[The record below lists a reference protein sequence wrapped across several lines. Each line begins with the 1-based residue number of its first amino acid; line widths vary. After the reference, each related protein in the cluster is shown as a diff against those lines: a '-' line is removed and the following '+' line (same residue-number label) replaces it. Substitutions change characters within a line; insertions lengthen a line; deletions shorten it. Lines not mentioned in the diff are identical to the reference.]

1 MVKRPVN
8 HCLELTGEDAV
19 EFDRYMNDPD
29 DITPEGRE
37 LLRKAREDAKKM
49 SLDEL

>member
-1 MVKRPVN
+1 MVYKPVN
-8 HCLELTGEDAV
+8 LCLELDGEDAI
-19 EFDRYMNDPD
+19 EFERYMNDPD

-37 LLRKAREDAKKM
+37 LLRKAHEDAKKM